1 MWPKSEVK
9 TRNVT
14 ATAYILGTLEKEE
27 FGSGCLLPQP
37 EYSDYYE
44 LRVVENALSLS
55 ENNATVCTI
64 VTWTVDD
71 ASARSLLGYVLE
83 ITQSTANTCR
93 LIWIPCVD
101 CFPHHSLRN
110 ALPAVEEQLR
120 EIETQCTK
128 VSTQLLQHAERLDSK
143 LYRTTI
149 RLVLGFQSS
158 GETNDTFSG
167 MVRVHAVKM
176 GSVHQIMEHYW
187 PSTAKGK
194 ATS

>member
-1 MWPKSEVK
+1 KSEVK

-37 EYSDYYE
+37 EYGDHQE
-44 LRVVENALSLS
+44 FRIIKNATSHTHS

-101 CFPHHSLRN
+101 CFPHHSLVRL
-110 ALPAVEEQLR
+110 APLSSPSQPLLPLYLPTSLHPSFLPSIPPAATVCRWSPQMP
-120 EIETQCTK
+120 QGGMM
-128 VSTQLLQHAERLDSK
+128 ST
-143 LYRTTI
+143 I
-149 RLVLGFQSS
+149 FQRQSP
-158 GETNDTFSG
+158 
-167 MVRVHAVKM
+167 H
-176 GSVHQIMEHYW
+176 H
-187 PSTAKGK
+187 
-194 ATS
+194 